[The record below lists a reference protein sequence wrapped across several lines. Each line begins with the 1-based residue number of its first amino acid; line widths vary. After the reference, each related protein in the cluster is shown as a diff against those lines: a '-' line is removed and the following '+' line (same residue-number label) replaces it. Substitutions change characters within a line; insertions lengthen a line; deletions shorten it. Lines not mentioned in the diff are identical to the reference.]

1 MFTLMVFI
9 RFGKNF
15 GKKEWNPVASCMKN
29 CNFGKKL
36 NLKSW
41 LYFQDQ
47 SL

>member
-1 MFTLMVFI
+1 MFNFNGI
-9 RFGKNF
+9 YKIWENF